1 MIALHISI
9 FDGFPFLWSEG
20 KKIGMLKELR
30 LAMDGIRMISL
41 RSNTTKEFCV
51 WLPCREEKPVP
62 SSPLV
67 GTGPE
72 MMGEESLK
80 AFPITA
86 LRLNATSLHELSL
99 LSEKGNIPGSGVIF
113 GSSLLWIRQ
122 VRKIALN
129 IIRSQSLLPS
139 MVRKDTFQ
147 EALWQ
152 PFPDSTTSLALEK
165 LAETMPAVCRSLSRT
180 NTQPPEEPKRLAL
193 RRLLSFI
200 VNVLVRPLEKAGTPK
215 ITEFESVHDAWLH
228 ALSSSDARLNW
239 KNEQELEQ
247 FACQLNAWR
256 RPIEIHERSPFRF
269 CFQLT
274 EPALKGKKTGSLAC
288 RLSTAI
294 ES

>member
-9 FDGFPFLWSEG
+9 LDGSPVLWSEG

-30 LAMDGIRMISL
+30 LAMGGIGMFSL

-51 WLPCREEKPVP
+51 WLPCRGEKPVP

-67 GTGPE
+67 GTVPDLNG
-72 MMGEESLK
+72 GESLK

-86 LRLNATSLHELSL
+86 LPLSSSALFELSL

-113 GSSLLWIRQ
+113 GSSLLWTRQ
-122 VRKIALN
+122 VQKIALN

-139 MVRKDTFQ
+139 MLRKDTFR

-152 PFPDSTTSLALEK
+152 PVPDSATSQALEK

-180 NTQPPEEPKRLAL
+180 DRQPPEVPKQLTL
-193 RRLLSFI
+193 KQLLSFI
-200 VNVLVRPLEKAGTPK
+200 VNTMVRPIEKAGTPK

-228 ALSSSDARLNW
+228 ALSSSDARVNW
-239 KNEQELEQ
+239 QNEQEIEQ
-247 FACQLNAWR
+247 FSCQLNAWR